1 MNDLLF
7 TAPGSFARDAIG
19 LLEQAADAAM
29 PMTAAQRRD
38 LPHACRDLSAM
49 LTTERSAISR
59 SYWAAP
65 RLTSAYL
72 RYFFPWNIVRLASL
86 LPSLDLGA
94 PPGRP
99 LILDLGS
106 GPFTLPIALW
116 LSRPDLR
123 ALPVT
128 IVASDTSPHVMDL
141 GRSMFSFLRSKLD
154 PESSWTVRVLR
165 APAAQA
171 LRRLRAKPG
180 ELWLLCM
187 ANVLNEM
194 DERRPRPGQYIS
206 ERLRLLLEDAH
217 AMLAG
222 DGRILAV
229 EPGTRQGGRLA
240 SLLRRSALGG
250 EDDSEDGDLASLA
263 GSREMRGR
271 PVEDAGG
278 DDGSGSDLPPLF
290 QPLSPCLHAAACPML
305 ERGVSA
311 WCHFN
316 APAPHAPDSL
326 RALSARAGMDKES
339 VSLSFL
345 LLKKLEEGSLEPPTR
360 TRGAVPARVVSDA
373 FSVPGLS
380 GAARYACTPL
390 GLALVPDAL
399 RLRQGEAC
407 RLRPTHERDGKS
419 RAAIMLL
426 EDGREKPRMAEGRN
440 GPVRPRGSRPEE
452 DPGRSARTRGR
463 NSVRNDGAGG
473 GTRRQARDGSP
484 KRQPR

>member
-1 MNDLLF
+1 MNGLLF
-7 TAPGSFARDAIG
+7 TAPGSFDLDAIG

-29 PMTAAQRRD
+29 PMTAAQRRG

-49 LTTERSAISR
+49 LTTERSSISR

-86 LPSLDLGA
+86 LPALDLGA

-106 GPFTLPIALW
+106 GPLTLPIALW

-128 IVASDTSPHVMDL
+128 IVASDTSPHIMDL
-141 GRSMFSFLRSKLD
+141 GRTMFSFLRSKLD

-194 DERRPRPGQYIS
+194 DERRPRPGQHIS

-240 SLLRRSALGG
+240 ALLRRSALGG
-250 EDDSEDGDLASLA
+250 EDDSEAGDLASFA
-263 GSREMRGR
+263 VDREMRGR
-271 PVEDAGG
+271 PFEDGGGG

-305 ERGVSA
+305 ERGVPA

-345 LLKKLEEGSLEPPTR
+345 LLEKQDREEPMPAPR
-360 TRGAVPARVVSDA
+360 MRGAVPAR
-373 FSVPGLS
+373 
-380 GAARYACTPL
+380 
-390 GLALVPDAL
+390 
-399 RLRQGEAC
+399 
-407 RLRPTHERDGKS
+407 
-419 RAAIMLL
+419 
-426 EDGREKPRMAEGRN
+426 
-440 GPVRPRGSRPEE
+440 
-452 DPGRSARTRGR
+452 
-463 NSVRNDGAGG
+463 
-473 GTRRQARDGSP
+473 
-484 KRQPR
+484 